1 MKKKTLFGFAL
12 SVLLSTSFVY
22 SHASNMKT
30 VNGKGCYKYGD
41 SDTPASAKE
50 AALSSAK
57 RNAIENYK
65 VYVQSISAVEN
76 GMLKQDIV
84 KSLSEGCLHN
94 LEIIEEQEQK
104 RKICVSVKA
113 KIIPDEVDKLIE
125 SKILSSS
132 LSLNASHNVEKIN
145 DGVMDWDDKI
155 IRVKGFG
162 AANKSFP
169 KSVWKKSAEEAAII
183 DAQSKLIELV
193 DGFELQSKTFVKN
206 YQISKDEKIKKIKG
220 NLRNVKK
227 VGKTVYPTDDT
238 AEVLIQLDLTDAFM
252 QETTRD

>member
-1 MKKKTLFGFAL
+1 MKIKTLFGFVLA
-12 SVLLSTSFVY
+12 VLLSTSFVY

-65 VYVQSISAVEN
+65 VYVQSMSAVEN
-76 GMLKQDIV
+76 GQLKQDIV
-84 KSLSEGCLHN
+84 QSLSEGCLHN
-94 LEIIEEQEQK
+94 LEVIEENEIN
-104 RKICVSVKA
+104 RKICISVKA
-113 KIIPDEVDKLIE
+113 EVIPDEVDNLIE
-125 SKILSSS
+125 AKMLSSS
-132 LSLNASHNVEKIN
+132 LSVNGSHNVEKIS
-145 DGVMDWDDKI
+145 DGIIDWDDKI

-169 KSVWKKSAEEAAII
+169 KSVWKKSAEEAAIV
-183 DAQSKLIELV
+183 DAQAKLVELI

-206 YQISKDEKIKKIKG
+206 YQVSKDEKIKEIKG
-220 NLRNVKK
+220 KLRRVNK
-227 VGKTVYPTDDT
+227 VGKTFYPTDDT
-238 AEVLIQLDLTDAFM
+238 AEVLVQVDLNDVF
-252 QETTRD
+252 